1 MNANA
6 TAAPHPSRASSAMHW
21 LTRAVNPIGKA
32 MAGHRWFKL
41 YGLLV
46 HRGRTSGREYRI
58 AVVVRPFEDG
68 FVIPMPFGERTQWAK
83 NLVAAGGGQVV
94 WNGRTY
100 DVVSPELIDAD
111 AAGPSMPGIQR
122 AAIGKLGMS
131 TFMRLR
137 IADPT

>member
-1 MNANA
+1 MNAKA
-6 TAAPHPSRASSAMHW
+6 TAAPHLSRTSSVMHG

-83 NLVAAGGGQVV
+83 NVVAAGGAHIV
-94 WNGRTY
+94 WNGRSY
-100 DVVSPELIDAD
+100 DVTSPELIDSETAWP
-111 AAGPSMPGIQR
+111 AFSGAQR
-122 AAIGKLGMS
+122 AAVGRVGMT

-137 IADPT
+137 IAATT